1 MGQDQGQAQVGVLSA
16 RRGADVEYK
25 PRERVRGFLNY
36 VMQVYPSMIP
46 YLRGFHGR
54 LDSWRPNFTA
64 DSFDKQLNV
73 EREEDQGV
81 KRPPR
86 KQRKLLS
93 PTSTGVVEEED
104 DLIKSQFYLSNY
116 LDHKFGLQD
125 DDDLDEEEQLD

>member
-1 MGQDQGQAQVGVLSA
+1 MLLESVGTLV
-16 RRGADVEYK
+16 RCPERG
-25 PRERVRGFLNY
+25 RGRSNC
-36 VMQVYPSMIP
+36 
-46 YLRGFHGR
+46 
-54 LDSWRPNFTA
+54 TA
-64 DSFDKQLNV
+64 DGFDKQLNV
-73 EREEDQGV
+73 EREEDQVV